1 MATYKSTVENPRTR
15 WVTEVRKEHANPDS
29 NKLWWWCRC
38 VNCCTS
44 TSSMTELRTHY
55 KEWHPGVNHEPL
67 DVSTYANS
75 RHVLGSAY
83 VPGIDMNLRQRLK
96 DEARERYL
104 AWRQANPSSEAPS
117 AQVQARESKDEPVE
131 WPPELDWDWPADV
144 FGPFSGEYARA
155 VAPMLVEQARRE
167 KASK

>member
-1 MATYKSTVENPRTR
+1 
-15 WVTEVRKEHANPDS
+15 
-29 NKLWWWCRC
+29 
-38 VNCCTS
+38 
-44 TSSMTELRTHY
+44 MTELRTHY
-55 KEWHPGVNHEPL
+55 IEWHPGVSHEPL

-96 DEARERYL
+96 DEARERYERYL

-117 AQVQARESKDEPVE
+117 AQVQTGQSKGDGGHSDDEPVE

-155 VAPMLVEQARRE
+155 VAAMLVEQARRA
-167 KASK
+167 KAAK